1 MSAQKKYR
9 YKLNM
14 KRLLAMDAFSALC
27 GNFLK
32 CKILFDNQIHVYF
45 FPLLFADLISS
56 PVHYRIRQV
65 V

>member
-1 MSAQKKYR
+1 MSALKKYR
-9 YKLNM
+9 
-14 KRLLAMDAFSALC
+14 KRLLAMDAFSVC

>member
-1 MSAQKKYR
+1 MSALKKYR
-9 YKLNM
+9 YILNM
-14 KRLLAMDAFSALC
+14 KRLLAMDAFSVC
-27 GNFLK
+27 SNFLK

-45 FPLLFADLISS
+45 FPLFFADLISS

>member
-1 MSAQKKYR
+1 MSALKKYR
-9 YKLNM
+9 YILDM
-14 KRLLAMDAFSALC
+14 KRLLAMDAFSVC

-45 FPLLFADLISS
+45 FPLFFADLISS

>member
-1 MSAQKKYR
+1 MSALKKYR
-9 YKLNM
+9 YILDM
-14 KRLLAMDAFSALC
+14 KRLLAMDAFSVC

>member
-32 CKILFDNQIHVYF
+32 CKILFDNHVYF
-45 FPLLFADLISS
+45 FSLLFAVLISS

>member
-1 MSAQKKYR
+1 MSALKKYR
-9 YKLNM
+9 YILNM
-14 KRLLAMDAFSALC
+14 KRLLAMDAFSVC

-45 FPLLFADLISS
+45 FSLLFAVLISS